1 MIEQKEPQ
9 KYSQV
14 TFFSPNKLF
23 LAKSFCNLRV
33 NRIFVYNFSVVM
45 TEEEKKLLNTF
56 ETKLRHLI
64 YLHDKLKRENA
75 ELKLLLESEKQ
86 KSEKV
91 KAEFTELEACYTNL
105 KTATTISLN
114 GSDVKET
121 KLRLS
126 KLVREVDKCIALLN
140 E

>member
-1 MIEQKEPQ
+1 
-9 KYSQV
+9 
-14 TFFSPNKLF
+14 
-23 LAKSFCNLRV
+23 
-33 NRIFVYNFSVVM
+33 
-45 TEEEKKLLNTF
+45 LNSF
-56 ETKLRHLI
+56 ETQLRHLI

-75 ELKLLLESEKQ
+75 ELKKLLENEKL
-86 KSEKV
+86 KNEKV
-91 KAEFTELEACYTNL
+91 QAQYDELEVSYTNL
-105 KTATTISLN
+105 KTATAISLN

>member
-1 MIEQKEPQ
+1 MQPYFPLISTYTKH
-9 KYSQV
+9 
-14 TFFSPNKLF
+14 FSS
-23 LAKSFCNLRV
+23 KSFCNLQV
-33 NRIFVYNFSVVM
+33 NCIFVYNFGVVM
-45 TEEEKKLLNTF
+45 TEEEKKLLSTF
-56 ETKLRHLI
+56 EARLRHLI
-64 YLHDKLKRENA
+64 YLHDELKRENA
-75 ELKLLLESEKQ
+75 ELKQLLEEE
-86 KSEKV
+86 KSELE
-91 KAEFTELEACYTNL
+91 KARAEYKALESSYTDL